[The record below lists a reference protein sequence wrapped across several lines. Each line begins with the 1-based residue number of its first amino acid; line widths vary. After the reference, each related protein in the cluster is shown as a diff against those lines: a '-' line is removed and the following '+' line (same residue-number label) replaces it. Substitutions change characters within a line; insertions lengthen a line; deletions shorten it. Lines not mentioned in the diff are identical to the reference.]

1 MKERK
6 EKVIENIKLYRIRIH
21 NHNNYINIKKLNFYY
36 LIYKYLDRNI
46 KNLNEKLIG
55 FLNIESQDQKKK
67 NEVHYMVD

>member
-1 MKERK
+1 M
-6 EKVIENIKLYRIRIH
+6 I
-21 NHNNYINIKKLNFYY
+21 YINIKKLNFYY